1 MNLKIR
7 VRQIARRSVLMDI
20 HMIRKSHYAYKVSIY
35 ILLIYVNL
43 FHLEKIY
50 GDNCI
55 VENCSI
61 CDAQTETNK
70 D

>member
-1 MNLKIR
+1 
-7 VRQIARRSVLMDI
+7 MDI